1 VTDLF
6 SPRTFSTDWE
16 VMLVDR
22 LERCVDTDKIL
33 GFAGTLRRELDLPV
47 GIDWNTLEY
56 GLGINHS
63 LEQIWD
69 RIRRVT
75 DRTSEILAEFGL
87 SPFPAGSHPVQEM
100 FNASHIHVGT
110 ITDEAGGVRLE
121 NRMVRYAPCFAALA
135 ANSPFMWPGL
145 QEYKSYRV
153 YKQAHGCTS
162 PSSLHDPRTTQV
174 AWGSD
179 AGPKLYGAPTY
190 EVRITDCASSR
201 RFLAEMATLVAAYV
215 HYQGTLP
222 DDGPMSPEA
231 YRECMTNR
239 WLAAKHGLQATF
251 LWHGSPRPVA
261 EILGEMLDDA
271 SDALRQ
277 LGARRSDLPLVETM
291 LAKRTCQADYG
302 RTLADRY
309 SDPHRLA
316 SAWSKLARHWDT
328 FDTYLTERAP
338 TLDPVPAPDDAAIRD
353 AHLDRIGEGT
363 HFYES
368 RELMRYPAPVADALI
383 AQLVERGEVTRELS
397 PKRGHL
403 LSRVG

>member
-1 VTDLF
+1 
-6 SPRTFSTDWE
+6 
-16 VMLVDR
+16 
-22 LERCVDTDKIL
+22 
-33 GFAGTLRRELDLPV
+33 
-47 GIDWNTLEY
+47 
-56 GLGINHS
+56 
-63 LEQIWD
+63 
-69 RIRRVT
+69 
-75 DRTSEILAEFGL
+75 
-87 SPFPAGSHPVQEM
+87 
-100 FNASHIHVGT
+100 
-110 ITDEAGGVRLE
+110 
-121 NRMVRYAPCFAALA
+121 
-135 ANSPFMWPGL
+135 
-145 QEYKSYRV
+145 
-153 YKQAHGCTS
+153 
-162 PSSLHDPRTTQV
+162 V